1 MTGPLETA
9 RAYFLTELRF
19 PEEDLDE
26 ILALG
31 RAALARGLEE
41 LAAAAAGDDAGR
53 GSARAQMVKGI
64 LRNMGL
70 DGPAGIA
77 RRVEALA
84 DAGSL
89 ADARTALDDLRAALG
104 EFARPAPADPGGAG
118 PGMAVDSAS
127 IKV

>member
-41 LAAAAAGDDAGR
+41 LAAAGDDAGR
-53 GSARAQMVKGI
+53 VSARAHMVKGI

-77 RRVEALA
+77 RRVETLA

-89 ADARTALDDLRAALG
+89 ADARTALADLRAALG